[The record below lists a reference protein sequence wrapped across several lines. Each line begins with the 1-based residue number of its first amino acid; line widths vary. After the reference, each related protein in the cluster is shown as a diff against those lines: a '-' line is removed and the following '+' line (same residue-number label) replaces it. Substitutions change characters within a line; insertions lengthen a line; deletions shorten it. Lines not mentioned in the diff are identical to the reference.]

1 MREIKFRAW
10 NKENKKMYSDNDK
23 QFGFQIR
30 CDGKWCFADFGCQC
44 VYVTNENGILMQ
56 YIGLKD
62 KNGKE
67 IYEGD
72 ICDNGDFEP
81 DALAYNYRIEEVKY
95 NEEEASFS
103 GWNFN
108 EDGMTC
114 EVIGNI
120 YEDPEL
126 LSAN

>member
-1 MREIKFRAW
+1 MYLVGGLMFAKKQQGEPEYDMPYDMPFLDVGLMTGPQNSKIGW
-10 NKENKKMYSDNDK
+10 NSGDE
-23 QFGFQIR
+23 
-30 CDGKWCFADFGCQC
+30 C
-44 VYVTNENGILMQ
+44 ILMQ
-56 YIGLKD
+56 YTGLKD

-72 ICDNGDFEP
+72 ICKNGDYES
-81 DALAYNYRIEEVKY
+81 DAHAYNYRIEEVVY
-95 NEEEASFS
+95 NEKEASFS

-120 YEDPEL
+120 YENPEL
-126 LSAN
+126 LQ